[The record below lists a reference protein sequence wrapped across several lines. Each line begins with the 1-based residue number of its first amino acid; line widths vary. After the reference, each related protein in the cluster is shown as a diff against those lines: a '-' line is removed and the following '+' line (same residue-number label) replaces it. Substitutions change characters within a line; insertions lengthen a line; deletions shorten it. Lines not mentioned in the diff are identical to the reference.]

1 MVGAVLGH
9 AERLSGRDDS
19 SYMKLM
25 SALFAIGAGI
35 AAYSARPV
43 AMITFSVTSIGF
55 AALVVALR
63 WANERDLVGVSSSQE
78 PEDARRRKVRRPVRP
93 DME

>member
-1 MVGAVLGH
+1 MSKGTKEETQHGRWHRTVGAVLGY
-9 AERLSGRDDS
+9 AERLSGRDDR

-25 SALFAIGAGI
+25 SALFAIGAGM
-35 AAYSARPV
+35 AAYFAKPG

-63 WANERDLVGVSSSQE
+63 WANESDQE
-78 PEDARRRKVRRPVRP
+78 GL
-93 DME
+93 